1 MKRTEMIRAYCE
13 RSAKELEDIEELQ
26 DGDRYTPTE
35 IVDMVLNQ
43 YSGTFGVLFAIAEAL
58 SKDIE
63 KIEEQLDKRVKVQ

>member
-1 MKRTEMIRAYCE
+1 MKRTEMIRECCVRAA
-13 RSAKELEDIEELQ
+13 RDLEEIEELQ

-43 YSGTFGVLFAIAEAL
+43 YSGTFGVLFAIVEAL
-58 SKDIE
+58 SQDIE